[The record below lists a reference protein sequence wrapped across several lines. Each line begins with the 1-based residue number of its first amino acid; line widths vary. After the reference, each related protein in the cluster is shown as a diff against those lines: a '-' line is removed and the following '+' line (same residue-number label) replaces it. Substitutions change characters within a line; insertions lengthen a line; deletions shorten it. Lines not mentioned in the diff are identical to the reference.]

1 MQRGCDLL
9 LFTSKIKRSQPSAA
23 PTVFAFREHCCRW
36 SSNCSGIGCDV
47 LLTHCYYNNKTVKTM
62 SSAAIETVFGS
73 LDNYSK
79 GSVEIISGQAS
90 HYAFSNIFEVAEKS
104 LPYEKVIVGL
114 NLGYVIET
122 LRAEGQSP
130 WYTAAH
136 DEFAI
141 VMDGEVRVD
150 FLKLDSPLKAGE
162 GTQLAGDLPAGKPMG
177 YVLLKRGHQCLLP
190 VGTAY
195 RFEASRPGVILQQ
208 TIKGPLSVEKWADIC
223 FK

>member
-1 MQRGCDLL
+1 L
-9 LFTSKIKRSQPSAA
+9 A
-23 PTVFAFREHCCRW
+23 
-36 SSNCSGIGCDV
+36 
-47 LLTHCYYNNKTVKTM
+47 HCYYNNKTVKTM

-73 LDNYSK
+73 LDKYTK

-90 HYAFSNIFEVAEKS
+90 HYAFSNVFEVAEQS
-104 LPYEKVIVGL
+104 LPYEKVVVGL

-150 FLKLDSPLKAGE
+150 FLKLDTPVNAGE
-162 GTQLAGDLPAGKPMG
+162 GTQLAGEVPAGKPMG

-223 FK
+223 LK

>member
-1 MQRGCDLL
+1 
-9 LFTSKIKRSQPSAA
+9 
-23 PTVFAFREHCCRW
+23 
-36 SSNCSGIGCDV
+36 
-47 LLTHCYYNNKTVKTM
+47 M
-62 SSAAIETVFGS
+62 STAAIKTVFGS
-73 LDNYSK
+73 LENYTK
-79 GSVEIISGQAS
+79 GSVEIISGEAR

-104 LPYEKVIVGL
+104 PPYQKVVVGL

-130 WYTAAH
+130 WFTAAH

-150 FLKLDSPLKAGE
+150 FLKLDTPEVDGE
-162 GTQLAGDLPAGKPMG
+162 GTRLAGEVPVGKPMG

-190 VGTAY
+190 AGTAY
-195 RFEASRPGVILQQ
+195 RFESSRPGVLLQQ

-223 FK
+223 LK

>member
-1 MQRGCDLL
+1 MALKASSPCLAFARKHFVQ
-9 LFTSKIKRSQPSAA
+9 TPS
-23 PTVFAFREHCCRW
+23 VFVFREHCCRPL
-36 SSNCSGIGCDV
+36 SNCSRKKGDILFVQC
-47 LLTHCYYNNKTVKTM
+47 CYNNKTVKIM
-62 SSAAIETVFGS
+62 SSATIETVFGS
-73 LDNYSK
+73 LDSYSK

-90 HYAFSNIFEVAEKS
+90 HYAFSNIFEVAGKS
-104 LPYEKVIVGL
+104 LPYEKVVVGL

-150 FLKLDSPLKAGE
+150 FLKLDAPLKDGE
-162 GTQLAGDLPAGKPMG
+162 GTRLAGEVSGGKPMG
-177 YVLLKRGHQCLLP
+177 YVLLRRGHQCLLP
-190 VGTAY
+190 AGTAY
-195 RFEASRPGVILQQ
+195 RFEASRPGVVLLQ

-223 FK
+223 FR

>member
-1 MQRGCDLL
+1 L
-9 LFTSKIKRSQPSAA
+9 A
-23 PTVFAFREHCCRW
+23 
-36 SSNCSGIGCDV
+36 
-47 LLTHCYYNNKTVKTM
+47 HCYYNNKTVKTM

-73 LDNYSK
+73 LDRYSK

-104 LPYEKVIVGL
+104 LPYEKVVVGL

-150 FLKLDSPLKAGE
+150 FLKLDTPLKDGE
-162 GTQLAGDLPAGKPMG
+162 GTRLAGEVAGEVPGGKPMG

-190 VGTAY
+190 AGTAY
-195 RFEASRPGVILQQ
+195 RFEASRPGVVLQQ

>member
-1 MQRGCDLL
+1 MLGLTLAGAWLGALSRRLI
-9 LFTSKIKRSQPSAA
+9 TA
-23 PTVFAFREHCCRW
+23 VFAFRKHCCRR
-36 SSNCSGIGCDV
+36 SSNCPGISCDV
-47 LLTHCYYNNKTVKTM
+47 LLAHCYYNNKTVKTM

-104 LPYEKVIVGL
+104 LPYEKVVVGL

-130 WYTAAH
+130 WYTAGH

-141 VMDGEVRVD
+141 VMDGEVRVV
-150 FLKLDSPLKAGE
+150 FLKLDTPLTTGE
-162 GTQLAGDLPAGKPMG
+162 GTQLAGDLPVGKPMG

>member
-1 MQRGCDLL
+1 
-9 LFTSKIKRSQPSAA
+9 
-23 PTVFAFREHCCRW
+23 
-36 SSNCSGIGCDV
+36 
-47 LLTHCYYNNKTVKTM
+47 M

-73 LDNYSK
+73 LDNYTK

-90 HYAFSNIFEVAEKS
+90 HYAFSNIFEVADKS
-104 LPYEKVIVGL
+104 LPYEKVVVGF
-114 NLGYVIET
+114 NLGYVVESI
-122 LRAEGQSP
+122 RAEGQSP

-150 FLKLDSPLKAGE
+150 FLKLDAPLKAGE
-162 GTQLAGDLPAGKPMG
+162 GTHLAGDVPAGKPMG

>member
-1 MQRGCDLL
+1 
-9 LFTSKIKRSQPSAA
+9 
-23 PTVFAFREHCCRW
+23 
-36 SSNCSGIGCDV
+36 
-47 LLTHCYYNNKTVKTM
+47 M

-90 HYAFSNIFEVAEKS
+90 HYAFSNVFEVAEKS
-104 LPYEKVIVGL
+104 LPYEKVVVGL

-150 FLKLDSPLKAGE
+150 FLKLDTPLTDGE
-162 GTQLAGDLPAGKPMG
+162 GTRLAGEIPAGKPMG
-177 YVLLKRGHQCLLP
+177 YALLEARPSMPVAARGRLSLRIRAVLARYCSRQLKARCRSRSGQTSASSDHR
-190 VGTAY
+190 
-195 RFEASRPGVILQQ
+195 RF
-208 TIKGPLSVEKWADIC
+208 PLRIIRKT
-223 FK
+223 

>member
-1 MQRGCDLL
+1 L
-9 LFTSKIKRSQPSAA
+9 P
-23 PTVFAFREHCCRW
+23 
-36 SSNCSGIGCDV
+36 
-47 LLTHCYYNNKTVKTM
+47 HCYYNNKTVKTM

-73 LDNYSK
+73 LENYTK

-90 HYAFSNIFEVAEKS
+90 HYAFSNVFEVAEQS
-104 LPYEKVIVGL
+104 RPYEKVVVGL

-150 FLKLDSPLKAGE
+150 FLKLDAPLMAGE
-162 GTQLAGDLPAGKPMG
+162 GTQLAGDVPAGKPMG

-223 FK
+223 LK

>member
-1 MQRGCDLL
+1 
-9 LFTSKIKRSQPSAA
+9 
-23 PTVFAFREHCCRW
+23 
-36 SSNCSGIGCDV
+36 
-47 LLTHCYYNNKTVKTM
+47 M
-62 SSAAIETVFGS
+62 SSAAINTVFAS
-73 LDNYSK
+73 LDNFRK
-79 GSVEIISGQAS
+79 GSVEVISGKAS
-90 HYAFSNIFEVAEKS
+90 HYAFSNIFEVAQNS
-104 LPYEKVIVGL
+104 LPYEKVVVGF

-130 WYTAAH
+130 WFTAAH

-150 FLKLDSPLKAGE
+150 FLKLDAPLTAGE
-162 GTQLAGDLPAGKPMG
+162 GTQLAGESPKGKPMG

-190 VGTAY
+190 AGTAY
-195 RFEASRPGVILQQ
+195 RFETSRPGVLLQQ

>member
-1 MQRGCDLL
+1 MPD
-9 LFTSKIKRSQPSAA
+9 FFASKLA
-23 PTVFAFREHCCRW
+23 PTVFAFRKHCCRR
-36 SSNCSGIGCDV
+36 SSNCSQSGCDV
-47 LLTHCYYNNKTVKTM
+47 LLAHCYYNNKTVKTM

-73 LDNYSK
+73 LDNYTK

-90 HYAFSNIFEVAEKS
+90 HYAFSNIFEVADHS
-104 LPYEKVIVGL
+104 SPYEKVVVGF
-114 NLGYVIET
+114 NLGYVVET

-150 FLKLDSPLKAGE
+150 FLKLDAPLKAGE
-162 GTQLAGDLPAGKPMG
+162 GTHLAGEMPAGKPMG

-190 VGTAY
+190 LGTAY

>member
-1 MQRGCDLL
+1 
-9 LFTSKIKRSQPSAA
+9 
-23 PTVFAFREHCCRW
+23 
-36 SSNCSGIGCDV
+36 
-47 LLTHCYYNNKTVKTM
+47 M

-73 LDNYSK
+73 LDKYTK

-90 HYAFSNIFEVAEKS
+90 HYAFSNVFEVAEKS
-104 LPYEKVIVGL
+104 LPYEKVVVGL

-150 FLKLDSPLKAGE
+150 FLKLDAPLSAGE
-162 GTQLAGDLPAGKPMG
+162 GTQLAGEIPQGKPMG

-190 VGTAY
+190 VGSAY

-208 TIKGPLSVEKWADIC
+208 TIKGPLSVKKWADIC